1 MEDAGNASGRKPP
14 VSLALAHLLALSV
27 RLGKQNLV
35 KPVPLRYERPQQVI
49 M

>member
-1 MEDAGNASGRKPP
+1 MENAGNASGRKPP

-27 RLGKQNLV
+27 RLGKQSLV
-35 KPVPLRYERPQQVI
+35 KPVRFSYQKSQQVI